1 VKDGRLLVVLDVD
14 STLTQ
19 EEGIDLLAS
28 YVSPR
33 VASDVADITA
43 AAMRG
48 ELDFEQSL
56 RARVAV
62 LAGVTEAQLDEA
74 ARMVTLTEGAREL
87 VSVLKAHGH
96 LVGAVSGGFHQMID
110 PLIAELDISFHR
122 ANSLEILDGVLTG
135 SLVGHVVGA
144 REKAD
149 TLIDW
154 ALGNN
159 IPLANTV
166 AIGDGG
172 NDVFMLQEAGLGIAF
187 MAKPVAKEAADL
199 VIDTPDLAQVLDMLG
214 FLRA

>member
-1 VKDGRLLVVLDVD
+1 MKDGRLLVVLDVD